1 MLFVV
6 YVLRASLTLTEM
18 VTGRVVI
25 VIYQTRQNVGL
36 LLREL

>member
-6 YVLRASLTLTEM
+6 YVLRASLALTEL
-18 VTGRVVI
+18 VTGRVAI
-25 VIYQTRQNVGL
+25 VIYQTRQNVSL